1 METDVNEEKR
11 KVRVGERDPDY
22 QSVTGE
28 LRVEGNNGAIVSVC
42 YVARDSGDDACCEG
56 GDLRL
61 DVVGVV
67 GVEYF
72 MIGEGGAECVVV
84 VGEELGFLNAD
95 DVVRFAEVFDVAEGA
110 IGAEGVVRKGGGVVG
125 DNGGAR
131 YLVERRKN
139 GGRRRGGRGGD
150 LVQESFDA
158 ALMG

>member
-11 KVRVGERDPDY
+11 EVRVGERDPDY

-42 YVARDSGDDACCEG
+42 SVARDSGDDACCEG

-72 MIGEGGAECVVV
+72 LIGEGGAEWVVV

-95 DVVRFAEVFDVAEGA
+95 DVVRFAEVVDVAEGA
-110 IGAEGVVRKGGGVVG
+110 IGAEGVLRKGGGVVG

-150 LVQESFDA
+150 LVQKSFDA
-158 ALMG
+158 ALLG